1 MEISGSKPQYKKCSE
16 QFHEGP
22 MAKRYV
28 FPCIGV
34 LIFLSSFAAWLAARD
49 SDQDNGGGSVIRVV
63 VSMVQLNVAVTDEK
77 GNYVTTLRPSDFD
90 ISEDGIS
97 QKVATFE
104 EGNEGPQNVLDAAQD
119 SSPSK
124 ENGSAAAPEHRRM
137 DPAGGIVPKDSLE
150 GIASTVSGSNVF
162 ILFDTS
168 NYMFR
173 GRGFVFAQDSIAE
186 FVRSLDH
193 PYQVAFYSYSRDF
206 YRAASLTT
214 DRSQVL
220 RGVRETVNGDD
231 SALYNALLM
240 TLKDAAQYSGRKVVV
255 VFSNGPDNSSMVSPE
270 DVDELAQS
278 EGVPI
283 YMVSTREAKLDAAS
297 SAVFAR
303 MTASTGGEA
312 YFAKS
317 WKDQRDA
324 FSSIREDLAHL
335 YFMSYYPQPNPNRG
349 WRAITVKLTN
359 PKFKKYRIRTRSGYR
374 PIPARAS
381 LDTAGATQ

>member
-1 MEISGSKPQYKKCSE
+1 
-16 QFHEGP
+16 

-28 FPCIGV
+28 IPCVGI
-34 LIFLSSFAAWLAARD
+34 LILISSFAVWLAARD
-49 SDQDNGGGSVIRVV
+49 NDQDNGGNVIRVV
-63 VSMVQLNVAVTDEK
+63 VSMVQLNVAVTDAK

-119 SSPSK
+119 SGPST
-124 ENGSAAAPEHRRM
+124 NGGSDAADAHRRT
-137 DPAGGIVPKDSLE
+137 DPPRGGTQTASIE
-150 GIASTVSGSNVF
+150 GIASAVSGSNVF

-220 RGVRETVNGDD
+220 RGVRETVDGDD

-297 SAVFAR
+297 AAVFSR

-349 WRAITVKLTN
+349 WRSISVKLTN
-359 PKFKKYRIRTRSGYR
+359 PKYKKYRIRTRSGYR

-381 LDTAGATQ
+381 LDAAAPGQ

>member
-1 MEISGSKPQYKKCSE
+1 
-16 QFHEGP
+16 
-22 MAKRYV
+22 MAKRFV
-28 FPCIGV
+28 WAGLGV
-34 LIFLSSFAAWLAARD
+34 VIFLSSFAVWLRARET
-49 SDQDNGGGSVIRVV
+49 DQDNGGSVIRVV
-63 VSMVQLNVAVTDEK
+63 VSMVQLNVAVTDPK
-77 GNYVTTLRPSDFD
+77 GNYVTSLRPSDFD
-90 ISEDGIS
+90 ISEDDIA
-97 QKVATFE
+97 QKLATFE
-104 EGNEGPQNVLDAAQD
+104 EGNEGPQNLSGAAQGANAPKD
-119 SSPSK
+119 PPSDD
-124 ENGSAAAPEHRRM
+124 EHRRS
-137 DPAGGIVPKDSLE
+137 DPPRAGTQPGSIE
-150 GIASTVSGSNVF
+150 GIASAVSGSNVF

-186 FVRSLDH
+186 FVRTLDH

-206 YRAASLTT
+206 FRAASLTP
-214 DRSQVL
+214 DRTAVL

-231 SALYNALLM
+231 SALYNALLL
-240 TLKDAAQYSGRKVVV
+240 TLKDAAHYSGRKVVV

-283 YMVSTREAKLDAAS
+283 YMISTREAKLDAQS
-297 SAVFAR
+297 SAVFER

-335 YFMSYYPQPNPNRG
+335 YFMSYYPQANPNRG
-349 WRAITVKLTN
+349 WRTISVKLIN
-359 PKFKKYRIRTRSGYR
+359 PKYKKYRIRTRSGYR
-374 PIPARAS
+374 PIPSRAE
-381 LDTAGATQ
+381 LDAGATGQ

>member
-1 MEISGSKPQYKKCSE
+1 MG
-16 QFHEGP
+16 
-22 MAKRYV
+22 KRSV
-28 FPCIGV
+28 QAGLGV
-34 LIFLSSFAAWLAARD
+34 LIFLSGFAFWLVGQARA
-49 SDQDNGGGSVIRVV
+49 QDGGSVIRVV

-77 GNYVTTLRPSDFD
+77 GNYITTLRPSDFEVT
-90 ISEDGIS
+90 EDGIS

-104 EGNEGPQNVLDAAQD
+104 EGNESPQNLLDAAQEPAPPKD
-119 SSPSK
+119 PPADV
-124 ENGSAAAPEHRRM
+124 AASHRRN
-137 DPAGGIVPKDSLE
+137 DPPRSGPQTGTME
-150 GIASTVSGSNVF
+150 GVASSVSGSNVF

-220 RGVRETVNGDD
+220 RGVRGTVNGDD

-240 TLKDAAQYSGRKVVV
+240 TLKDAAQYTGRKVVV

-283 YMVSTREAKLDAAS
+283 YMISTREAKLDAAS
-297 SAVFAR
+297 AAVFTR
-303 MTASTGGEA
+303 MTATTGGEA

-374 PIPARAS
+374 PIPARAGM
-381 LDTAGATQ
+381 DTAESTQ

>member
-1 MEISGSKPQYKKCSE
+1 MV
-16 QFHEGP
+16 
-22 MAKRYV
+22 KRYA
-28 FPCIGV
+28 FPLAGA
-34 LIFLSSFAAWLAARD
+34 LILLLSFGFWLAA
-49 SDQDNGGGSVIRVV
+49 QDAAQDGNGGVIRVV

-77 GNYVTTLRPSDFD
+77 GNYVTNLRPSDFD
-90 ISEDGIS
+90 LSEDGIG
-97 QKVATFE
+97 QKLASFE
-104 EGNEGPQNVLDAAQD
+104 EGNE
-119 SSPSK
+119 SPHNLMQAEADPK
-124 ENGSAAAPEHRRM
+124 PSAPAVGEGFRSDLPKMAST
-137 DPAGGIVPKDSLE
+137 DPE
-150 GIASTVSGSNVF
+150 GIQSAVAGANVF

-186 FVRSLDH
+186 FVRTLDH

-214 DRSQVL
+214 DRSSVL

-255 VFSNGPDNSSMVSPE
+255 VFSNGPDNASMVSPE

-283 YMVSTREAKLDAAS
+283 YMISTREAKLDPQSA
-297 SAVFAR
+297 AVFTR

-335 YFMSYYPQPNPNRG
+335 YFMTYYPQPNPNRG
-349 WRAITVKLTN
+349 WRAISVKLTN
-359 PKFKKYRIRTRSGYR
+359 AKYRKYRLRTRSGYR
-374 PIPARAS
+374 PLPQRAVVDS
-381 LDTAGATQ
+381 SATGQ

>member
-1 MEISGSKPQYKKCSE
+1 VGEIGTGPADPGSDAAANHKRSDLAPGAHSGS
-16 QFHEGP
+16 
-22 MAKRYV
+22 A
-28 FPCIGV
+28 
-34 LIFLSSFAAWLAARD
+34 
-49 SDQDNGGGSVIRVV
+49 
-63 VSMVQLNVAVTDEK
+63 
-77 GNYVTTLRPSDFD
+77 
-90 ISEDGIS
+90 
-97 QKVATFE
+97 
-104 EGNEGPQNVLDAAQD
+104 
-119 SSPSK
+119 
-124 ENGSAAAPEHRRM
+124 
-137 DPAGGIVPKDSLE
+137 E
-150 GIASTVSGSNVF
+150 GIATAVSGSNVF

-173 GRGFVFAQDSIAE
+173 ARGFVFAQDSIAE

-193 PYQVAFYSYSRDF
+193 PYRVAFYSYSRDF

-214 DRSQVL
+214 DRTTVL

-278 EGVPI
+278 EGIPI

-297 SAVFAR
+297 AAVFSR

-349 WRAITVKLTN
+349 WRAISVKLTN
-359 PKFKKYRIRTRSGYR
+359 PKYKRYRIRTRSGYR
-374 PIPARAS
+374 PIPARVN
-381 LDTAGATQ
+381 LDSAAGSQ

>member
-1 MEISGSKPQYKKCSE
+1 
-16 QFHEGP
+16 

-28 FPCIGV
+28 FPCLGLLILLFSVGV
-34 LIFLSSFAAWLAARD
+34 WLMAQDAG
-49 SDQDNGGGSVIRVV
+49 QDNGGNVIRVV
-63 VSMVQLNVAVTDEK
+63 VSMVQLNVAVTDAK

-90 ISEDGIS
+90 ISEDDIP

-104 EGNEGPQNVLDAAQD
+104 EGNEGPQNLLEAAQD
-119 SSPSK
+119 PSLPK
-124 ENGSAAAPEHRRM
+124 GPGGDPAADHRRS
-137 DPAGGIVPKDSLE
+137 DPPRGGTQTGSIE
-150 GIASTVSGSNVF
+150 GIASAVSGSNVF

-186 FVRSLDH
+186 FVRTLDH

-214 DRSQVL
+214 DRSRVL

-255 VFSNGPDNSSMVSPE
+255 VFSNGPDNSSMVAPE

-278 EGVPI
+278 EGIPI
-283 YMVSTREAKLDAAS
+283 YMISTREAKLDPAS
-297 SAVFAR
+297 AAVFSR
-303 MTASTGGEA
+303 MTATTGGEA
-312 YFAKS
+312 YFAKT

-324 FSSIREDLAHL
+324 FASIREDLAHL
-335 YFMSYYPQPNPNRG
+335 YFLSYYPQPNPNRG
-349 WRAITVKLTN
+349 WRAITVKLAN
-359 PKFKKYRIRTRSGYR
+359 PKFKKYEIRTRSGYR
-374 PIPARAS
+374 PIPAHVTVDA
-381 LDTAGATQ
+381 AAPPE

>member
-1 MEISGSKPQYKKCSE
+1 
-16 QFHEGP
+16 

-28 FPCIGV
+28 FACVGV
-34 LIFLSSFAAWLAARD
+34 LIFLSSFAAWLVAKDR
-49 SDQDNGGGSVIRVV
+49 DQDNTGNVIRVV
-63 VSMVQLNVAVTDEK
+63 VSMVQLNVAVTDAK

-90 ISEDGIS
+90 ISEDGIP
-97 QKVATFE
+97 QKLATFE
-104 EGNEGPQNVLDAAQD
+104 EGNEGPQNLLEAAKD
-119 SSPSK
+119 SGKPLEPESDF
-124 ENGSAAAPEHRRM
+124 AEHRRS
-137 DPAGGIVPKDSLE
+137 DPPHAGTQPGTLE
-150 GIASTVSGSNVF
+150 GIASAASGSNVF

-186 FVRSLDH
+186 FVRTLDH

-206 YRAASLTT
+206 YRAASLTA

-283 YMVSTREAKLDAAS
+283 YMISTREAKLDAAS
-297 SAVFAR
+297 AAVFTR

-349 WRAITVKLTN
+349 WRTITVKITN

-374 PIPARAS
+374 PIPARANVDAADPS
-381 LDTAGATQ
+381 Q

>member
-1 MEISGSKPQYKKCSE
+1 MEIWDVRTLSKKCARL
-16 QFHEGP
+16 FHEGF

-28 FPCIGV
+28 FACMGI
-34 LIFLSSFAAWLAARD
+34 LIFVSSFAAWLTARG
-49 SDQDNGGGSVIRVV
+49 SDQDNGGNVIRVV
-63 VSMVQLNVAVTDEK
+63 VSMVQLNVAVTDAK

-90 ISEDGIS
+90 ISEDGIP
-97 QKVATFE
+97 QKLATFE
-104 EGNEGPQNVLDAAQD
+104 EGNEGPQNLLEAAQD
-119 SSPSK
+119 SSQTKDPGG
-124 ENGSAAAPEHRRM
+124 NPTIEHRRK
-137 DPAGGIVPKDSLE
+137 DPPRGGTQTGSLA
-150 GIASTVSGSNVF
+150 GIASSLSGSNVF

-206 YRAASLTT
+206 YRASSLTT
-214 DRSQVL
+214 DRTQVL
-220 RGVRETVNGDD
+220 RGVRATVNGDD
-231 SALYNALLM
+231 SALYNALLL

-283 YMVSTREAKLDAAS
+283 YMISTREAKLDAAS
-297 SAVFAR
+297 AAVFAR

-349 WRAITVKLTN
+349 WRTISVKITN

-374 PIPARAS
+374 PIPARTNLEVAPPE
-381 LDTAGATQ
+381 Q

>member
-1 MEISGSKPQYKKCSE
+1 
-16 QFHEGP
+16 
-22 MAKRYV
+22 MAA
-28 FPCIGV
+28 
-34 LIFLSSFAAWLAARD
+34 LIFFSCFAVWLTA
-49 SDQDNGGGSVIRVV
+49 QDRPQEPGGNVIRVV

-77 GNYVTTLRPSDFD
+77 GNYVTTLRPSDFEVQ
-90 ISEDGIS
+90 EDGIP

-104 EGNEGPQNVLDAAQD
+104 EGNEAPQNVLSAAQESTMPAD
-119 SSPSK
+119 SVP
-124 ENGSAAAPEHRRM
+124 GPAADHRR
-137 DPAGGIVPKDSLE
+137 DDAPRGGTQSGSLE
-150 GIASTVSGSNVF
+150 GIASSLSGSNVF

-193 PYQVAFYSYSRDF
+193 PYQVAFYSYSRNF
-206 YRAASLTT
+206 FRAASLTS
-214 DRSQVL
+214 DRSEVI

-231 SALYNALLM
+231 SALYNALLL
-240 TLKDAAQYSGRKVVV
+240 TLKDAAQYTGRKVVV

-283 YMVSTREAKLDAAS
+283 YIISTREAKLNAS
-297 SAVFAR
+297 SAAVFAR

-324 FSSIREDLAHL
+324 FTSIRDDLAHL

-349 WRAITVKLTN
+349 WRAISVKLVN

-381 LDTAGATQ
+381 LDAVPPQE

>member
-1 MEISGSKPQYKKCSE
+1 
-16 QFHEGP
+16 

-28 FPCIGV
+28 LSCMGILILIGG
-34 LIFLSSFAAWLAARD
+34 FAVWLAA
-49 SDQDNGGGSVIRVV
+49 QDAGGSANGGNVIRVV

-77 GNYVTTLRPSDFD
+77 GNYVTNLHPADFD
-90 ISEDGIS
+90 VSEDAIP

-104 EGNEGPQNVLDAAQD
+104 EGNEGPQNLLDTAQNQPAD
-119 SSPSK
+119 PSSTA
-124 ENGSAAAPEHRRM
+124 EQHR
-137 DPAGGIVPKDSLE
+137 PADLPRGGTQTTASME
-150 GIASTVSGSNVF
+150 GIASAVSGSNVF

-186 FVRSLDH
+186 FVRELDH

-283 YMVSTREAKLDAAS
+283 YMISTREAKLDAAS
-297 SAVFAR
+297 AAVFSR

-349 WRAITVKLTN
+349 WRAITVRLTN
-359 PKFKKYRIRTRSGYR
+359 PKYRKYRIRTRSGYR
-374 PIPARAS
+374 PIPARTS
-381 LDTAGATQ
+381 LDASAPAQ

>member
-1 MEISGSKPQYKKCSE
+1 
-16 QFHEGP
+16 
-22 MAKRYV
+22 MAKRFA
-28 FPCIGV
+28 FPFFGALV
-34 LIFLSSFAAWLAARD
+34 LLFGFAIWLAAQEAA
-49 SDQDNGGGSVIRVV
+49 QDNSGGVIHVV

-77 GNYVTTLRPSDFD
+77 GNYVTNLHPSDFE
-90 ISEDGIS
+90 ISEDSIG
-97 QKVATFE
+97 QKLASFE
-104 EGNEGPQNVLDAAQD
+104 EGNETPQDLMQVRQD
-119 SSPSK
+119 PSPSAGPSVG
-124 ENGSAAAPEHRRM
+124 EQFRS
-137 DPAGGIVPKDSLE
+137 DPPKGKVL
-150 GIASTVSGSNVF
+150 SGSTESIESAVTGANVF

-186 FVRSLDH
+186 FVRTLEN

-206 YRAASLTT
+206 FRAASLTS
-214 DRSQVL
+214 DRAQVL

-231 SALYNALLM
+231 SALYNALLL

-283 YMVSTREAKLDAAS
+283 YMISTREAKLDPQSA
-297 SAVFAR
+297 AVFSR

-335 YFMSYYPQPNPNRG
+335 YFMTYYPQPNPNRG
-349 WRAITVKLTN
+349 WRTISVKLTN

-374 PIPARAS
+374 PLPQHATIDAS
-381 LDTAGATQ
+381 ATGQ

>member
-1 MEISGSKPQYKKCSE
+1 MGVMILLGGFALWTVQDAAQETGS
-16 QFHEGP
+16 
-22 MAKRYV
+22 
-28 FPCIGV
+28 
-34 LIFLSSFAAWLAARD
+34 
-49 SDQDNGGGSVIRVV
+49 NVIRVV
-63 VSMVQLNVAVTDEK
+63 VSMVQLNVAVTDQK
-77 GNYVTTLRPSDFD
+77 GNYVTNLRPSDFD
-90 ISEDGIS
+90 VSEDTIT
-97 QKVATFE
+97 QKVASFE
-104 EGNEGPQNVLDAAQD
+104 EGNEGPQNLLQAEQNSDPGKDPALDAA
-119 SSPSK
+119 
-124 ENGSAAAPEHRRM
+124 AEHRRS
-137 DPAGGIVPKDSLE
+137 DPRGGTQTGTLE
-150 GIASTVSGSNVF
+150 GIASAVSGSNVF

-186 FVRSLDH
+186 FVRTLDH

-206 YRAASLTT
+206 YRAASLTS
-214 DRSQVL
+214 DRAQVL

-240 TLKDAAQYSGRKVVV
+240 TLKDAAQYTGRKVVV

-283 YMVSTREAKLDAAS
+283 YMISTREAKLDAAS
-297 SAVFAR
+297 AAVFAR

-335 YFMSYYPQPNPNRG
+335 YFMAYYPQPNPNRG
-349 WRAITVKLTN
+349 WRSISVRLTN

-374 PIPARAS
+374 PIPAHANLDAS
-381 LDTAGATQ
+381 EPQP